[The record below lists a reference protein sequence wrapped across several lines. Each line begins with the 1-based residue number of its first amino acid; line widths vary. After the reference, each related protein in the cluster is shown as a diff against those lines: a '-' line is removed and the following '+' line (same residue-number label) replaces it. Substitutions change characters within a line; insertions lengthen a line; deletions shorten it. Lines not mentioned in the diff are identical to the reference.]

1 MRWITGWFASQVLA
15 QRGALFPWLPVVLS
29 VGIAAYFS
37 LRSEPSIVLLWAA
50 AGGAFTF
57 TILTLRVGAALG
69 PVFIG
74 LAVALAGFG
83 WAGTRAHLVSAPVLD
98 WRYYGPV
105 EGRLVGLDR
114 SASDAVR
121 LTFDQVV
128 LRGIAPD
135 QTPARVRISLHGD
148 QGFTDLM
155 AGGKYIVTAHLSG
168 PRGAVEPG
176 GFDFRRHA
184 WFLRLGAIGYTR
196 TPVLAL
202 EHRQGEVGLLH
213 FRLSLAD
220 RVRAALPGQS
230 GAMAAALL
238 TGDRSG
244 VSQKTLK
251 DLRYTNLAHL
261 LAISGLHMGLLVGV
275 VFFAVRY
282 VLACVPWVALRWPIK
297 RMAAFAALLAATGY
311 LALSGGNVATER
323 AFIMAA
329 VALTAVM
336 LDRRALSLRAVALA
350 AMIVLILR
358 PEALMSPGFQMSFA
372 ATTALVSVF
381 TAFRSDSGWPVPN
394 WVKPILA
401 TVLSSAVAGFAT
413 APVAMA
419 HFNILS
425 HYGLFANLSTVP
437 LMGIW
442 VIPWGAIAMMVM
454 PLSLE
459 YFPLMA
465 MGWGIDWILFVADQ
479 ITRWPGVRSSIPSPT
494 AAVLPVMALGAA
506 WLVIW
511 QGWGRLIGIVPIFLS
526 VLFWFG
532 TDRPDIL
539 ISEDGGL
546 VGVRTDD
553 GLALN
558 RSKGSRF
565 VASSWL
571 ENDGTLRS
579 QSDAAALWPEKS
591 PIRIVRGKRQAA
603 AFKGCEGHEL
613 VISNQPLGDD
623 LPCTVWD
630 PPRLLGQSVAG
641 WQSKNGWYFITERT
655 RSGSRLWSASGL

>member
-1 MRWITGWFASQVLA
+1 MRWITGWFASQILA
-15 QRGALFPWLPVVLS
+15 QRGALFPWLPIVFSIGV
-29 VGIAAYFS
+29 AAYFS
-37 LRSEPSIVLLWAA
+37 TRSEPALVVLWAA
-50 AGGAFTF
+50 AGASVIFFALTFRAGA
-57 TILTLRVGAALG
+57 VWG
-69 PVFIG
+69 PIFIG
-74 LAVALAGFG
+74 IGFVLAGFG
-83 WAGTRAHLVSAPVLD
+83 WAGARAHLVSAPVLD

-128 LRGIAPD
+128 LRGVAPD

-155 AGGKYIVTAHLSG
+155 AGSTYILTAHLSG

-202 EHRQGEVGLLH
+202 ETRKAEVGLLH

-220 RVRAALPGQS
+220 RVRRALPGQS

-238 TGDRSG
+238 TGDRSE

-275 VFFAVRY
+275 VFFVSRY
-282 VLACVPWVALRWPIK
+282 VLACVPWVALRWPVK
-297 RMAAFAALLAATGY
+297 RIAAFAALLAAAGY

-350 AMIVLILR
+350 AMIVLFLR

-372 ATTALVSVF
+372 ATTALVAVF
-381 TAFRSDSGWPVPN
+381 SALRSEAGWPVPK

-401 TVLSSAVAGFAT
+401 TVLSSAVAGLAT
-413 APVAMA
+413 APVGMA

-425 HYGLFANLSTVP
+425 HYGLIANLSTVP

-454 PLSLE
+454 PLGLE
-459 YFPLMA
+459 SWPLTA

-479 ITRWPGVRSSIPSPT
+479 ITRWPGVRSSISSPT
-494 AAVLPVMALGAA
+494 ASVLPVMALGAA

-511 QGWGRLIGIVPIFLS
+511 QGRGRLIGLVPIIVS
-526 VLFWFG
+526 VFFWVG
-532 TDRPDIL
+532 TDRPDLL

-546 VGVRTDD
+546 VGVRTDA

-558 RSKGSRF
+558 RAKGSRF
-565 VASSWL
+565 IASSWL

-579 QSDAAALWPEKS
+579 QSEAADLWPENS
-591 PIRIVRGKRQAA
+591 PVRIVRGKREAA
-603 AFKGCEGHEL
+603 AFKGCLAHEL
-613 VISNQPLGDD
+613 VISNQPLSND
-623 LPCTVWD
+623 LPCIVWD
-630 PPRLLGQSVAG
+630 PPRLSEQSVAG
-641 WQSKNGWYFITERT
+641 WRSTDGWHFITEEA
-655 RSGSRLWSASGL
+655 RSGARLWSPAGL